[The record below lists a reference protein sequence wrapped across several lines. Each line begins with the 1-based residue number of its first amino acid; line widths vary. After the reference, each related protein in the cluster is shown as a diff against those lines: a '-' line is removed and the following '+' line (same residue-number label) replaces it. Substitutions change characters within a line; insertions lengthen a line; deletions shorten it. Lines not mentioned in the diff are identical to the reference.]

1 MLNLGAPKMNDF
13 QYEIDEDGI
22 AMLSWDTPLKNINII
37 DHQSISD
44 LETKIDHALAND
56 TVIGIIIFS
65 EKNNFSGGMDLNT
78 LSKIPGIFTND
89 HKKKLI

>member
-37 DHQSISD
+37 DHQSISAVSYTH
-44 LETKIDHALAND
+44 LRAHET
-56 TVIGIIIFS
+56 
-65 EKNNFSGGMDLNT
+65 
-78 LSKIPGIFTND
+78 
-89 HKKKLI
+89 

>member
-44 LETKIDHALAND
+44 LEIKIDHALAND

-65 EKNNFSGGMDLNT
+65 EKNNFLFQKTIDGRVVKFL
-78 LSKIPGIFTND
+78 
-89 HKKKLI
+89 KKDIT

>member
-44 LETKIDHALAND
+44 LEIKIEDYNK
-56 TVIGIIIFS
+56 S
-65 EKNNFSGGMDLNT
+65 ESSSD
-78 LSKIPGIFTND
+78 D
-89 HKKKLI
+89 D